1 MTNEFQ
7 LMEKRELREEFIG
20 RMEVLDKV
28 GDLILLPS
36 TEFATTEQVATYYG
50 VPKETIETVVMRN
63 KEELESD
70 GYKTYGKSDIV
81 DFLKGSL
88 IHLKNFQGKSIGLLN
103 NSDEIIIPNRGLRLF
118 PKRAILRMGM
128 FLANS
133 EVAKEVRTE
142 LLKENPDLYNELS
155 RQNIIYFKKYETE
168 MKNYLEFSFGKENVK
183 CQVPCGRYK
192 LDFVLFDIVHIEV
205 DENGHLNYN
214 ELKEKIRADYIHKN
228 TEYWTFRY
236 NPHTQKPYELMFD
249 ILDLFNNMGL
259 PECLEKQ
266 LTN

>member
-7 LMEKRELREEFIG
+7 LVEKRELREEFIG

-50 VPKETIETVVMRN
+50 VPKETIETVVIRN

-70 GYKTYGKSDIV
+70 GYETYGKSEIV

-88 IHLKNFQGKSIGLLN
+88 VRFKNFQGYM
-103 NSDEIIIPNRGLRLF
+103 EIEHEGNLIKIANRGLRLF
-118 PKRAILRMGM
+118 PKRAILRVGM
-128 FLANS
+128 LLRDS
-133 EVAKEVRTE
+133 EVAKEVRAE

-214 ELKEKIRADYIHKN
+214 ELKEKIRADYIYKN

-259 PECLEKQ
+259 PKCLEKA
-266 LTN
+266 